1 MITDW
6 LKKKHNAT
14 LNVTVYLSQL
24 DNNKINMESEQ
35 KEYFESI

>member
-14 LNVTVYLSQL
+14 LSVTVYLSQL

-35 KEYFESI
+35 KEY